1 MDAPK
6 KTLQHKPT
14 EDLISKSLEVAAKI
28 RDQELA
34 VTALREELEGRW
46 DDRRGESTPGINDDV
61 AEAEKVVARMERDLL
76 AQKEFLARKL
86 RAQVD
91 TNTRLAEGERTLA
104 QYHRDYSDLLTSAL
118 KGFPV

>member
-86 RAQVD
+86 KAQVD
-91 TNTRLAEGERTLA
+91 TNTRLAEAERSLA
-104 QYHRDYSDLLTSAL
+104 QYHRAYSDLLTSAL